1 MSNVRGAAR
10 KSAETAMPD
19 LDDWLQRN
27 RDAGLSYKQIIRQ
40 LFVENGYTVH
50 VSYRTIKRWVD
61 ALEVAAAKE
70 KG

>member
-27 RDAGLSYKQIIRQ
+27 RDAGLSYEQISRG
-40 LFVENGYTVH
+40 LFVETGYTVD
-50 VSYRTIKRWVD
+50 VSYRTIKRWID
-61 ALEVAAAKE
+61 ALEGDA
-70 KG
+70 